1 MVAVDPVFRPEFRE
15 ALTLLGRA
23 IGNMRKQGLTPPILV
38 GGAAVEFY
46 TGGAVTTG
54 DFDFVTPLQDEF
66 FQELEKV
73 GFGRPPPGRSP
84 RIRIHVPSA
93 LGVEVVS
100 GPLMDGRADMARV
113 VEVDLPDGAV
123 RLIPIEELIADRTA
137 QALAGSRIDP
147 TMRSQAVML
156 LALGSAL
163 DRAYLDRRI
172 GEETGGEAGLA
183 TVESWAREEDIS

>member
-1 MVAVDPVFRPEFRE
+1 
-15 ALTLLGRA
+15 
-23 IGNMRKQGLTPPILV
+23 
-38 GGAAVEFY
+38 
-46 TGGAVTTG
+46 
-54 DFDFVTPLQDEF
+54 
-66 FQELEKV
+66 
-73 GFGRPPPGRSP
+73 
-84 RIRIHVPSA
+84 
-93 LGVEVVS
+93 
-100 GPLMDGRADMARV
+100 MARV

-163 DRAYLDRRI
+163 DRAYPDRRI

-183 TVESWAREEDIS
+183 TVEGWAREEDLS